1 MKKIFSIL
9 LFAFAAMF
17 CTQVMAEQSAG
28 KLSPELL
35 EIVSG
40 RAHPGGPIILRAT
53 TARGRGSAPVARLAR
68 SLIEDFAP
76 LYSTDDA
83 SGRGMVWLRVSENRA
98 AVAALEMASHP
109 DVVWVERYVLPVI
122 LNDNSTWLMQSASES
137 QGRTVFRKGLTGF
150 GQVVGVA
157 DSGLDA
163 DACQFRYGAES
174 GDVTLA
180 TGFPQPPGSITDKPE
195 NKVITYFVVGSAEP
209 YDDGTGGYHGTHTVG
224 DMAGDNY
231 EHLATIGAAG
241 HDPQDGMAPGAQV
254 VFQDIG
260 ANDGTLR
267 GLMGVS
273 MYDLLLQSYRTGARI
288 HNDSYGSAS
297 ISVAYDSD
305 SASIDEAAWRLND
318 LVVVFAA
325 GNSGADNSGNIIPSS
340 LGGTGSTAKNTL
352 VAGASGPVEMNLF
365 GTMYYLQDDL
375 VFFSSQ
381 GPTADGRIKPDVCAP
396 GLVFSANTDTNSV
409 IDLGCCDYGGQNHKL
424 TSNNE
429 DNNCNVDQD
438 WPTMGTSFS
447 SPLTAGAA
455 ALARQYFTD
464 GFWLAGKSS
473 PADGFNPSN
482 ALVKAVITNGARPL
496 TGEIVGMGGNSPLGA
511 PPSFAQGW
519 GRVMLED
526 SLYFEGDERVTLV
539 LDDVPN
545 PLADNPMLAE
555 DAEMHPF
562 PFAGPAVQTASE
574 ASWQLPPVEP
584 DGLMKVTLA
593 WSDPPAEPGA
603 SATLINNLDLE
614 VVSAN
619 NARFIGNKNYDG
631 SGHSQASTADETDML
646 NNLEQVILLDP
657 AEGPYLVKLHAP
669 SVPGNGEAGSN
680 AQGYA
685 LVASGRFLAPQ
696 PDSLEPA
703 TGVPDT
709 GLSDVKLTG
718 SNFVPG
724 MQVDLGPG
732 IDVGQVEVLD
742 GQTATIKN
750 LIISADAQLGLRD
763 VNAAVYHTLRGTGQ
777 GLFEVIDSSKDS
789 SSGCGCGSASSPGGC
804 LTVIFLMF
812 FALRRRRKFTG
823 CDLPK

>member
-1 MKKIFSIL
+1 MKKIFTTL
-9 LFAFAAMF
+9 LFFLAIMF
-17 CTQVMAEQSAG
+17 SSSGKAEPAGG
-28 KLSPELL
+28 KLSRDLV

-40 RAHPGGPIILRAT
+40 RAQPGGPVILRAT
-53 TARGRGSAPVARLAR
+53 TARGRRSAPVARLAR
-68 SLIEDFAP
+68 SLVERFAP

-83 SGRGMVWLRVSENRA
+83 SGRGMVWLRVSENQA
-98 AVAALEMASHP
+98 AAAALELAAHP
-109 DVVWVERYVLPVI
+109 DVIWVERYVLPVI

-163 DACQFRYGAES
+163 DACQFRYGADRS
-174 GDVTLA
+174 AVTLS
-180 TGFPQPPGSITDKPE
+180 TGFPQPPGSIKDKPD
-195 NKVITYFVVGSAEP
+195 NKVITYFVVGSAEA
-209 YDDGTGGYHGTHTVG
+209 YDDGTGGFHGTHTAG

-231 EHLATIGAAG
+231 EHPATISAAG
-241 HDPQDGMAPGAQV
+241 HDAHDGMAPGAQI

-267 GLMGVS
+267 GLLGIS

-288 HNDSYGSAS
+288 HNNSYGSAS
-297 ISVAYDSD
+297 ISVGYDSD
-305 SASIDEAAWRLND
+305 SASIDEATWRLND

-340 LGGTGSTAKNTL
+340 LGGTGSTSKNTL
-352 VAGASGPVEMNLF
+352 VSGASGPVEMNLF
-365 GTMYYLQDDL
+365 GTMYYLQNDL

-396 GLVFSANTDTNSV
+396 GLVFSATTNANTV
-409 IDLGCCDYGGQNHKL
+409 IDLGCCDYTQKNNKR

-429 DNNCNVDQD
+429 DDNCNVDQD

-455 ALARQYFTD
+455 ALVRQYFTD

-473 PADGFNPSN
+473 PADGFNPTN
-482 ALVKAVITNGARPL
+482 ALVKAVIVNGAMPL
-496 TGEIVGMGGNSPLGA
+496 TGVIVGMGGDSPLSA

-545 PLADNPMLAE
+545 PLADNPMLAT
-555 DAEMHPF
+555 DAELHPF
-562 PFAGPAVQTASE
+562 SFGGPAMQTGDE
-574 ASWQLPPVEP
+574 ASWQLPPVAS
-584 DGLMKVTLA
+584 DGLLNVTLA

-603 SATLINNLDLE
+603 SETLINDLDLE
-614 VVSAN
+614 VVSSQDVK
-619 NARFIGNKNYDG
+619 FVGNKNFDA
-631 SGHSQASTADETDML
+631 SGHSQASTGNETDTA
-646 NNLEQVILLDP
+646 NNLEQAILLDP
-657 AEGPYLVKLHAP
+657 ADGPYRVKLSAP
-669 SVPGNGEAGSN
+669 RVSGNGEAGSDS
-680 AQGYA
+680 QGYA
-685 LVASGRFLAPQ
+685 LVVSGRFLAPV
-696 PDSLEPA
+696 PEGLEPA

-709 GLSDVKLTG
+709 GLTDVKLSG

-732 IDVGQVEVLD
+732 I
-742 GQTATIKN
+742 QT
-750 LIISADAQLGLRD
+750 S
-763 VNAAVYHTLRGTGQ
+763 
-777 GLFEVIDSSKDS
+777 
-789 SSGCGCGSASSPGGC
+789 
-804 LTVIFLMF
+804 
-812 FALRRRRKFTG
+812 
-823 CDLPK
+823 